1 MTIDQVVFNKAK
13 RVINLPAREQSVV
26 ALSECFLTFLGH
38 SICYTSL
45 DTSVIKMFKC
55 FHFSQTIVIV

>member
-38 SICYTSL
+38 SICYASL
-45 DTSVIKMFKC
+45 DVIKMFKC